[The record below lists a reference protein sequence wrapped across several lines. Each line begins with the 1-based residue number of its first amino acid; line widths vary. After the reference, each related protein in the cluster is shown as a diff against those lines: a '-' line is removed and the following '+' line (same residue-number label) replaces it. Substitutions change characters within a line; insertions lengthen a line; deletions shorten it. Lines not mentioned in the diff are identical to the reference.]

1 MSGYGRF
8 RTPGPCS
15 KGARIAIKGDL
26 VNGFR
31 PVSARRCDK
40 PDDPARPHIGLTLA
54 ERRPHIPSM
63 VWDLG
68 KAMQKKEEFESARLM
83 DFEFRLRVR
92 ATRLLARACG
102 LDETV
107 WAREVAARD
116 AAGIVDTM
124 ATATAR
130 GRDEL
135 LAEYQRWSAVA
146 RQQIID
152 ERGDPTPHRL
162 G

>member
-1 MSGYGRF
+1 M
-8 RTPGPCS
+8 
-15 KGARIAIKGDL
+15 
-26 VNGFR
+26 
-31 PVSARRCDK
+31 
-40 PDDPARPHIGLTLA
+40 TLA

-63 VWDLG
+63 TWDLG

-102 LDETV
+102 LDEIAWV
-107 WAREVAARD
+107 REVAARD
-116 AAGIVDTM
+116 TAGVVDMM
-124 ATATAR
+124 ANATAR
-130 GRDEL
+130 DRDDL
-135 LAEYQRWSAVA
+135 LSEYQRCSAVA
-146 RQQIID
+146 RQQIIE